1 MSNSP
6 ERFPIWIALFG
17 FLQIQ
22 LIVLK
27 LLDLIDLSWMQVCIP
42 FILYFG
48 IVVLAILFI
57 GIQSYRTDKELK
69 KRYEKKNGG
78 LD

>member
-27 LLDLIDLSWMQVCIP
+27 LLDLIDLSWVQVCIP
-42 FILYFG
+42 FIIYLG

-57 GIQSYRTDKELK
+57 GIQSYITEKELK